1 MSANSRVAIRTVPST
16 FQHIK
21 GDAQLTTR
29 QNWQVGLSVLVL
41 GSLLGLAFYSAITDL
56 DVGVRAPLYALI
68 AATGFAVVLGPR
80 SNQRWQKGLNVFVRV
95 AAILAAVLSAYNW
108 LLSEDAGTG
117 IELVGAVGAAV
128 AAIAFMVNLY
138 DGEALIESQEPHDG
152 ESD

>member
-1 MSANSRVAIRTVPST
+1 M
-16 FQHIK
+16 
-21 GDAQLTTR
+21 
-29 QNWQVGLSVLVL
+29 L
-41 GSLLGLAFYSAITDL
+41 GSILGLAFYSAITDL

-80 SNQRWQKGLNVFVRV
+80 SNQRWQKGLNFSVRV
-95 AAILAAVLSAYNW
+95 VAIVAAVNSAYNW

-128 AAIAFMVNLY
+128 AATAFMVNLY

-152 ESD
+152 ESV